1 MILEGLAIDL
11 PHIRHVLQVIQ
22 VVAEEEQLCILLAAE
37 ERNNR
42 DAVFRLEPIAVRS
55 VVYEHY
61 SLEGPLEDA

>member
-1 MILEGLAIDL
+1 
-11 PHIRHVLQVIQ
+11 
-22 VVAEEEQLCILLAAE
+22 LLAAE